1 MDTEYEN
8 NTAAQQPAQD
18 EAAQADM
25 PITDYSE
32 PEAEFVRASTAVKH
46 PVPRPAREV
55 DRPTFSDEPRSE
67 QEGWLTVDVYQ
78 TPAEIVIE
86 SAVAGVDPDELDIT
100 ATPDS
105 ISIKGERRRE
115 KEVRKEDYLHQEC
128 YWGRFSRT
136 VILPQEV
143 DPEGATVHFRNNGVL
158 TIHLPKIVKQKSRK
172 LKVAKRTD

>member
-1 MDTEYEN
+1 MNTEFDQN
-8 NTAAQQPAQD
+8 NTGTEPTD
-18 EAAQADM
+18 SSADM
-25 PITDYSE
+25 PIVEYPA

-46 PVPRPAREV
+46 PAPKPERQI
-55 DRPTFSDEPRSE
+55 FSDEPRSE

-78 TPAEIVIE
+78 TPTEIVIE

-143 DPEGATVHFRNNGVL
+143 DPEGATVHFRNSGVL
-158 TIHLPKIVKQKSRK
+158 TIHLPKLTKQKSKK
-172 LKVAKRTD
+172 LKVAKAD

>member
-8 NTAAQQPAQD
+8 LENKME
-18 EAAQADM
+18 EADA
-25 PITDYSE
+25 PITNYA
-32 PEAEFVRASTAVKH
+32 EAEVELTRAASSMTVKH
-46 PVPRPAREV
+46 PAPRPSRLVEE
-55 DRPTFSDEPRSE
+55 DESTRSSDPRSE

-78 TPAEIVIE
+78 TATEIVIE

-105 ISIKGERRRE
+105 VSIKGERRRE
-115 KEVRKEDYLHQEC
+115 KDVRKEDYLHQEC

-143 DPEGATVHFRNNGVL
+143 DPDSATVHFRNNGVL
-158 TIHLPKIVKQKSRK
+158 TIHLPKLIKQKSKK
-172 LKVAKRTD
+172 LKISKPQ